1 MEKMTYKDLSMKES
15 LILRFFE
22 IAATKTYRILGGG
35 NGGVYTKKGVL
46 HAAWLYRKY
55 LVSLPADFPFLED
68 CYINAENGKS
78 YTVPQI
84 QDYFLHALMK
94 TSLRKVVMGSIAD
107 GGLFYQGLNYTLGAL
122 DWSVGITSLFRKETW
137 HWKNDLTLTRVM
149 PGDAE
154 GKEQLFV
161 HVEFLDKPNQKPVIL
176 RRIGPFTPK
185 HSMLNPSSL
194 WISVISKWQECVRV
208 LPTIASVTDSILNPS
223 GISRGVRIVLISC
236 LQQTS
241 LI

>member
-122 DWSVGITSLFRKETW
+122 DWSVGITNLFRKETW

-176 RRIGPFTPK
+176 RRIGPFTRYVYRYSEAFDAETFEPVD
-185 HSMLNPSSL
+185 
-194 WISVISKWQECVRV
+194 ISHIEVARMRPRPANDRECDR
-208 LPTIASVTDSILNPS
+208 LYS
-223 GISRGVRIVLISC
+223 
-236 LQQTS
+236 
-241 LI
+241 